1 MHNIRVLREKIGF
14 SQQQVA
20 ESVNVSQQAVARWE
34 NGLAKPRADLLPE
47 LAVLFHCTIDEL
59 FKEPDNKT
67 PPAGRGRRGGDEMIV
82 LSAPG
87 ELSPNTKEV
96 LRKEVKEKTGEECI
110 VLDCGMELTQIS
122 VKKDSATGG
131 NQ

>member
-1 MHNIRVLREKIGF
+1 MHNIRELREKIGF

-59 FKEPDNKT
+59 FKEPDNKI
-67 PPAGRGRRGGDEMIV
+67 PRPGRGRERG
-82 LSAPG
+82 
-87 ELSPNTKEV
+87 
-96 LRKEVKEKTGEECI
+96 
-110 VLDCGMELTQIS
+110 
-122 VKKDSATGG
+122 
-131 NQ
+131 

>member
-67 PPAGRGRRGGDEMIV
+67 PPAGPGVFCHSNICLVPFPPPVVKYGR
-82 LSAPG
+82 
-87 ELSPNTKEV
+87 
-96 LRKEVKEKTGEECI
+96 
-110 VLDCGMELTQIS
+110 
-122 VKKDSATGG
+122 
-131 NQ
+131 

>member
-20 ESVNVSQQAVARWE
+20 ESVNVSQQAVARCE

-67 PPAGRGRRGGDEMIV
+67 PPAGPGAERG
-82 LSAPG
+82 
-87 ELSPNTKEV
+87 
-96 LRKEVKEKTGEECI
+96 
-110 VLDCGMELTQIS
+110 
-122 VKKDSATGG
+122 
-131 NQ
+131 